1 MFNKIIYAK
10 DNDLG
15 LVVNKLKDGV
25 LKKGDNQ
32 VRKNWKDLVVDTRNG
47 EGDDKYCTD
56 R

>member
-25 LKKGDNQ
+25 LKKE
-32 VRKNWKDLVVDTRNG
+32 TT
-47 EGDDKYCTD
+47 KYEKIE
-56 R
+56 RI